1 MIRGR
6 SLPLRARQ
14 ELFMKT
20 SSAGPEISYRTLFY
34 ILLAFLI
41 LSLIPL
47 LVLGRYDVPSA
58 DDFSYGDLV
67 YGALR
72 ENASFFRTLRAA
84 VSVCRDMYYG
94 WQGTFAAVF
103 LMALQPSVFGE
114 GLYALTPWLML
125 ASLLAGVFCLC
136 RSLFSR
142 VFGLSRF
149 FSGCVGALL
158 CILSVQLIPCP
169 VQSLYWYNG
178 SVYYTFF
185 YGLSLLAF
193 ALAVPTAQKGGWRI
207 APLCLLCA
215 VLGGGNY
222 VTALNASILF
232 ASLVLLLMLL
242 RRPGWR
248 YLLLPLALLLAAF
261 ALNAVA
267 PGNAVR
273 QSYLSVRPDAVWAI
287 RHSFLEALRSLRR
300 FFSLPLLGGMI
311 ALYVLFWNSVTASPF
326 SFRLPGLVTVYSFCV
341 YSALFTPTLYAQ
353 GKLGDGRMENIIFY
367 FLLLILALNGFYWC
381 GWLRRRG
388 ERQERA
394 AQPLSAVLLCVAFG
408 LGCCALYVS
417 QGHGFTSL
425 MALGNLRSGEA
436 AAYHEAF
443 EERLEVLHDEE
454 QTTAR
459 LTPFPCTPYLLYFDD
474 ITDDPNDWRNLSVG
488 AYYGKTTVI
497 LKN

>member
-1 MIRGR
+1 
-6 SLPLRARQ
+6 
-14 ELFMKT
+14 MKT
-20 SSAGPEISYRTLFY
+20 SSAGPEITYRTLFC
-34 ILLAFLI
+34 LLLIVLI

-47 LVLGRYDVPSA
+47 LVLGRCDVPSA
-58 DDFSYGDLV
+58 DDFSYGDVV
-67 YGALR
+67 YGTLR
-72 ENASFFRTLRAA
+72 ESGSFFRALRAA
-84 VSVCRDMYYG
+84 AEVCRDMYYG

-125 ASLLAGVFCLC
+125 SALLAGIFCLC

-142 VFGLSRF
+142 LFGLSRS

-158 CILSVQLIPCP
+158 SLLAVQLIPCP

-185 YGLSLLAF
+185 FGLSLLAF

-207 APLCLLCA
+207 VPLCLLC
-215 VLGGGNY
+215 VLLGGSNY

-232 ASLVLLLMLL
+232 TSMVLLLLLL

-248 YLLLPLALLLAAF
+248 FLLLPLAMLLAAF
-261 ALNAVA
+261 AINAVA
-267 PGNAVR
+267 PGNDVR
-273 QSYLSVRPDAVWAI
+273 QSYLSVHPDAVWAI
-287 RHSFLEALRSLRR
+287 KRSFVEALRSLRR

-311 ALYVLFWNSVTASPF
+311 ALYVLFWNSVSASPF
-326 SFRLPGLVTVYSFCV
+326 PFRLPGLVSVYSFCV

-353 GKLGDGRMENIIFY
+353 GKLGDGRMEDIIFY
-367 FLLLILALNGFYWC
+367 ALLLLLALNGFYWC
-381 GWLRRRG
+381 GWLQRRR
-388 ERQERA
+388 ERQSRT
-394 AQPLSAVLLCVAFG
+394 AQPLAVVLLCAALG
-408 LGCCALYVS
+408 LGCCAVYVS

-436 AAYHEAF
+436 AAYHAAF
-443 EERLEVLHDEE
+443 EERLELLHDEE
-454 QTTAR
+454 QRTVR
-459 LTPFPCTPYLLYFDD
+459 LAPYPCTPYLLYFDD
-474 ITDDPNDWRNLSVG
+474 ITDDPGDWRNLSVA